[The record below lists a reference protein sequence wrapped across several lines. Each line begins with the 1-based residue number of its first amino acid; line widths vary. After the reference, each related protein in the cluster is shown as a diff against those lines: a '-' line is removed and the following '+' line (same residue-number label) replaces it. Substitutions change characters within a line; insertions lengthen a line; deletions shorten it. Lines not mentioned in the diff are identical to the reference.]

1 MKNDDTIDNA
11 DGCMASTISNLGK
24 SITSFQ
30 IYIGG
35 IERPA
40 SKLNKVGLL
49 ELKCVQFNRQILRI
63 LSSLMA
69 KWSGL

>member
-1 MKNDDTIDNA
+1 MKNDAIGNTDD
-11 DGCMASTISNLGK
+11 CMESTLSNLGK

-35 IERPA
+35 IERQA
-40 SKLNKVGLL
+40 SKLNKVGLV
-49 ELKCVQFNRQILRI
+49 ELKCVQFNHQILRI